1 MLKHLIRAILFLVVL
16 PASSNAQSDW
26 DTYPAR
32 TIANIVEAHSGEVSN
47 KSDLIVSADPFPSKA
62 VVTYTGK
69 RRPVGEYT
77 KFFIKLWV
85 ETRNLP
91 PENAN
96 MLVEEYS
103 FREKDKEYWI
113 PVLKPLAPSFNKEL
127 KEGDEIQIYYFFL
140 GGYNERKLREKDTNK
155 DKTKEK
161 DIGAV
166 EDKVT
171 WIFAVEEFQKPNLE
185 SQDNSGGSAY
195 ISQPLAAAIDRSL
208 EGSGKEH
215 DFLIDARQVK
225 SKSKVIYTGEVRKV
239 GEKRMRFLKVWL
251 ESRELPANVIGLLQ
265 EEARFREGDQEYWLP
280 VRKKILD
287 DMAGQLKKGD
297 EIVIHTILAGG
308 VPQADS
314 VEWVFIVGE
323 FSK

>member
-16 PASSNAQSDW
+16 PVSVYAQSDW
-26 DTYPAR
+26 HTYPAR
-32 TIANIVEAHSGEVSN
+32 TIVNIIESHSGEVSS
-47 KSDLIVSADPFPSKA
+47 KSDLIVSADPFPSKT
-62 VVTYTGK
+62 VVTYAGK
-69 RRPVGEYT
+69 RRLVGEYT
-77 KFFIKLWV
+77 KFFIKLWA

-96 MLVEEYS
+96 MLVEEYL

-113 PVLKPLAPSFNKEL
+113 PVLKPLAPSFDKEL
-127 KEGDEIQIYYFFL
+127 KAGDEIQIYYFFL
-140 GGYNERKLREKDTNK
+140 GGYNEKKLREKDTSK
-155 DKTKEK
+155 GKTKEK
-161 DIGAV
+161 AIGAI

-171 WIFAVEEFQKPNLE
+171 WIFAVEEFQKPNLK

-195 ISQPLAAAIDRSL
+195 ISQPLAAAIDKSL
-208 EGSGKEH
+208 ENSGKKS
-215 DFLIDARQVK
+215 DLLIDARQVK

-239 GEKRMRFLKVWL
+239 GEKKMRFLTLWL

-265 EEARFREGDQEYWLP
+265 EEARFREGGKDYWLP

-308 VPQADS
+308 MPQADS